1 MKAARLFSTTALTA
15 AALAA
20 ALPAHAQSTGAVEEI
35 VVTARKT
42 SERLQDVP
50 IAITAFTAAQMEERG
65 QDNLFKISQFTPGF
79 SFEKANR
86 YGAQGGAT
94 RPVIR
99 GMSNILG
106 DGNAAVFVDGILFSD
121 NILSFPFDIVER
133 VEVIKGPQSA
143 LFGRSTF
150 SGAINLI
157 TKRGTNDFQNEISG
171 TVAEYGNYEIN
182 ALSRGP
188 IIADKLFYVGQ
199 ARYYKLGAQYNNTI
213 DGKGVGQEESYGANG
228 SFEYRASDAFTA
240 TLNFGYN
247 EDHDGLAAVVNQD
260 RFSNNCYFKAPRQ
273 YYCGEVKRF
282 EAVTLDRAGLKG
294 TEGLKRNSKRLMLQL
309 EYDAGPVIVTSNTGA
324 YWTHTRYGYDSTYQ
338 GVSAIAPLTI
348 PSLTGIS
355 RNPADPARTGST
367 LRNEISTRHE
377 WSEELRIRTPDAN
390 RFRVLG
396 GAFFYQKRRPL
407 IEAHMPG
414 VAGTTVATTYFGTDR
429 VDNFAVFGS
438 AGYSITDAWTIT
450 GELRWANDKVGN
462 SNPLGRPAF
471 PFVERKF
478 KSWSPRI
485 TTNYKVSDQSMV
497 YATVARGNK
506 PGVINADPRLPVE
519 IQFATEES
527 SWNYEIGTKNTF
539 MDGRVLF
546 NLSAYYIDWKNQQL
560 TTTYGPTPTIP
571 TTINYIVNAG
581 RTHIKGFE
589 SELQVVLNENLTV
602 GATYA
607 MTDAKFV
614 AFNDPEALQLF
625 GNASVAGKQLPNQP
639 KNQATTFAKLQKPL
653 TGDLNGFVRVDVAY
667 NDRKY
672 DKIYNLAS
680 TGEQYLMNLR
690 IGIDTDKWNLT
701 AFVDNLLDDRTPSTV
716 IRYVDQLNIPAPA
729 TGTVASTATLRGFQF
744 PLADKRR
751 FGVTGKY
758 KF

>member
-20 ALPAHAQSTGAVEEI
+20 ALPTHAQSAGAVEEI

-50 IAITAFTAAQMEERG
+50 IAITAFTSAQMEERG
-65 QDNLFKISQFTPGF
+65 QDNLFKVSQFTPGF
-79 SFEKANR
+79 SFEKSNR
-86 YGAQGGAT
+86 YGAQGGIS

-106 DGNAAVFVDGILFSD
+106 DGNAAVFVDGVLYSD
-121 NILSFPFDIVER
+121 NILAFPFDIVER

-157 TKRGTNDFQNEISG
+157 TKRGTNNFQNEISS
-171 TVAEYGNYEIN
+171 TIAEYGNYEIN
-182 ALSRGP
+182 AISRGP
-188 IIADKLFYVGQ
+188 IIADKLFYMAQ
-199 ARYYKLGAQYNNTI
+199 ARYYKLGAQYTNTI
-213 DGKGVGQEESYGANG
+213 DGQGVGQEESYGANG
-228 SFEYRASDAFTA
+228 SLEYHASDALTA

-260 RFSNNCYFKAPRQ
+260 RFKNNCYFNAPRQ
-273 YYCGEVKRF
+273 YYCGEITTA

-294 TEGLKRNSKRLMLQL
+294 TEGLKRNSKRLMLQV
-309 EYDAGPVIVTSNTGA
+309 EYDAGPVTVTSNTGA
-324 YWTHTRYGYDSTYQ
+324 FWVHARYGYDSTYQ
-338 GVSAIAPLTI
+338 GVSALSPLTI
-348 PSLTGIS
+348 PGLTGIS

-367 LRNEISTRHE
+367 LRNELTTRHE
-377 WSEELRIRTPDAN
+377 WSEELRVSTQEAN

-396 GAFFYQKRRPL
+396 GVFYYQKRRPFY
-407 IEAHMPG
+407 EAHLPG
-414 VAGTTVATTYFGTDR
+414 ANGTTVATTYSGTDR
-429 VDNFAVFGS
+429 VDNIAVFGS
-438 AGYSITDAWTIT
+438 ARYNITDQLTVL
-450 GELRWANDKVGN
+450 GELRWASDKIGN
-462 SNPLGRPAF
+462 FNPLGRANF

-485 TTNYKVSDQSMV
+485 TANYKVNDQSMI

-506 PGVINADPRLPVE
+506 PGVINADPRLPIE
-519 IQFATEES
+519 FQFATEES
-527 SWNYEIGTKNTF
+527 SWNYEFGTKNTF
-539 MDGRVLF
+539 LDGRVLF

-560 TTTYGPTPTIP
+560 TATFGPTPTVP
-571 TTINYIVNAG
+571 TTIGYIVNAG

-589 SELQVVLNENLTV
+589 SELTLVVNDHLSV
-602 GATYA
+602 GATYTL
-607 MTDAKFV
+607 TDAKFV
-614 AFNDPEALQLF
+614 AFNDAEALQLF

-639 KNQATTFAKLQKPL
+639 KTQATAFAKVTTALS
-653 TGDLNGFVRVDVAY
+653 GDLNGFARLDAAY
-667 NDRKY
+667 NARKY
-672 DKIYNLAS
+672 DQIYNLAY
-680 TGEQYLMNLR
+680 TGDQYLLNLR
-690 IGIDTDKWNLT
+690 LGIETDKWNLT
-701 AFVDNLLDDRTPSTV
+701 AFVDNLLDDRTTSYIV
-716 IRYVDQLNIPAPA
+716 RYVDQLNIPAPA
-729 TGTVASTATLRGFQF
+729 TGTVASTTTLRGFQH